1 MICFQFP
8 VVFFFSKTLTSQA
21 IFDLEIYVKSYRKPS
36 VGTSH
41 MIKFVFLYLTSPS
54 KIMAMR

>member
-8 VVFFFSKTLTSQA
+8 GFFFSKTLTSQA
-21 IFDLEIYVKSYRKPS
+21 IFDLEIYLKSYSKPS

-41 MIKFVFLYLTSPS
+41 MIKFVFLYLISPS
-54 KIMAMR
+54 KSMAMH